1 MRLTTWIIA
10 LPAAL
15 IAAWIALANR
25 APVLFSLDPF
35 SQDDPALA
43 VRMPQYLLIFL
54 SVLAGLLFGWLA
66 LGVRVA
72 ARRGTELAQTASGK
86 AVALLPQRLRRT
98 KTPSK

>member
-1 MRLTTWIIA
+1 MRLITWIIA

-35 SQDDPALA
+35 SQDNPALA
-43 VRMPQYLLIFL
+43 VRMPLYLLIFL
-54 SVLAGLLFGWLA
+54 SIMAGLLLGWFA

-72 ARRGTELAQTASGK
+72 ARRGTDMVQTVSGK
-86 AVALLPQRLRRT
+86 AAALLPPRLRRT